1 MAATRRALAEGWVKT
16 GPPSAIIFR
25 FFGNSGFRGGV
36 GVTGKGDSGELDRI
50 DEAIEEDV
58 SSLETFC

>member
-1 MAATRRALAEGWVKT
+1 MAGTRRALAEGWVKT
-16 GPPSAIIFR
+16 GPPSAIILR

-50 DEAIEEDV
+50 DEAMEDEV

>member
-1 MAATRRALAEGWVKT
+1 M
-16 GPPSAIIFR
+16 
-25 FFGNSGFRGGV
+25 

>member
-1 MAATRRALAEGWVKT
+1 MGVK
-16 GPPSAIIFR
+16 
-25 FFGNSGFRGGV
+25 
-36 GVTGKGDSGELDRI
+36 GKGDSGELDRI